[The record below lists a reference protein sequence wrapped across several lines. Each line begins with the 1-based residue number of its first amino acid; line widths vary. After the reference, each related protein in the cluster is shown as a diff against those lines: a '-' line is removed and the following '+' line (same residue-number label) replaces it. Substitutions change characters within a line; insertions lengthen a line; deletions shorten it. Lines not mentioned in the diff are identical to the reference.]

1 MRNITFTEYTLQNI
15 TFTEY
20 TLLNIHLQ
28 IYIAEYYIWR
38 YGSVLGPP
46 CPSTCLRGKP
56 IGREST
62 PPCPSMCLHGEV

>member
-28 IYIAEYYIWR
+28 IYIAEYDIWQKIT
-38 YGSVLGPP
+38 L
-46 CPSTCLRGKP
+46 
-56 IGREST
+56 IN
-62 PPCPSMCLHGEV
+62 